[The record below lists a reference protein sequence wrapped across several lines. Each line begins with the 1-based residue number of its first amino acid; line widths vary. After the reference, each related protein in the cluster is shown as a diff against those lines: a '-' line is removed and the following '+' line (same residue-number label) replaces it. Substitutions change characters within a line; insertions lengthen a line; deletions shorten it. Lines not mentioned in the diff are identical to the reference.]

1 MKNILIA
8 IRSIFKKGRHNVMKI
23 VSLGIGLAV
32 GLVLIAKVYFE
43 QSYDDFYPD
52 RDRVY
57 QVWAKYQQNG
67 GELKDYPQ
75 TSGGI
80 APTMQQQI
88 PEIETVTRYTSFGDW
103 TFTMT
108 DTKMKYSGRCIIA
121 DSCFFDILP
130 RPMLIGNAKEVLST
144 PMYVL
149 ISSRI
154 AKNIGGDVIGKNFT
168 VDNSPGRTM
177 TIGGVFEEVPENS
190 HSRYDVIV
198 SMASAGR
205 FMWEGSPTNMLGN
218 DRYISYVKLHKG
230 VNPLALEEQVRT
242 FVNSYFPPEEQQK
255 VGLSIDFSFHKL
267 DNLHKELPQVK
278 RMTWILSL
286 LAFALIFTA
295 VMNYILIVI
304 SSIVNRSKEVAV
316 HKCYGASEN
325 NIHGMMF
332 GEALV
337 HIVFSLILA
346 LLLILAFRGTVEE
359 LLATSLDSLLLSNG
373 SLVLLGICI
382 LVFFVSGF
390 MPGSLYARIPVASAF
405 RNYRENK
412 RIWKKALLLVQFV
425 ATGFLVTMLV
435 FVARQYTFMVND
447 RPGYAYENLAYCG
460 LAGVDSTSR
469 AKILDEVMRL
479 PGVIAA
485 TTVYQLPFEHASG
498 NNILLPGETQEL
510 FNIADLYWVGNGY
523 LDMMEIPVIQGRSFT
538 ENVTNSREVMVDRRF
553 VEKMKLVAGW
563 TDDVIGKDICVT
575 EHSKWNEEPFTICGV
590 YENIRLGGIS
600 NQDMRP
606 SVLFYA
612 HKPMYTLQVKFHE
625 LNNDSMARLQQ
636 KISETFPDRE
646 LNAISFRSEIMEL
659 YKDSRQF
666 RDSVMIGGLVT
677 LLVTLIGLIGYT
689 NDEVSRRRKEIAV
702 RRVNGATLWD
712 ILRLFIKDI
721 GYICIYAVI
730 LGGGIAYFVL
740 QKWQEQF
747 TEKVPLSW
755 YIFLGCGVCVLLI
768 IYSVVCLDARK
779 TANDNPVNC
788 LKSE

>member
-8 IRSIFKKGRHNVMKI
+8 IRSLFKKGRHNVMKI
-23 VSLGIGLAV
+23 VSLGVGLAV

-67 GELKDYPQ
+67 GELKDYSQ

-80 APTMQQQI
+80 VPTMQQQI
-88 PEIETVTRYTSFGDW
+88 PEIETVTRYTYLGYW
-103 TFTMT
+103 TTIKMA
-108 DTKMKYSGRCIIA
+108 DTQMKYSGMSIIA
-121 DSCFFDILP
+121 DSCFFDVLP
-130 RPMLIGNAKEVLST
+130 RPMLVGDAKKVLST

-149 ISSRI
+149 VSSRL
-154 AKNIGGDVIGKNFT
+154 AKNIGGDVVGKTFT
-168 VDNSPGRTM
+168 VESRPGVTM

-198 SMASAGR
+198 SMASANR
-205 FMWEGSPTNMLGN
+205 FMWEGSTTNMLGN

-230 VNPLALEEQVRT
+230 VNPLALEEQVHT

-255 VGLSIDFSFHKL
+255 TGVKIDFTFHKL
-267 DNLHKELPQVK
+267 DGLHKELPQVK

-316 HKCYGASEN
+316 HKCYGASEK

-337 HIVFSLILA
+337 HIVLSLILA

-359 LLATSLDSLLLSNG
+359 LLTTSLDSLLLSRG
-373 SLVLLGICI
+373 SLALLGICV
-382 LVFFVSGF
+382 LVFFISGF

-479 PGVIAA
+479 PGVASA
-485 TTVYQLPFEHASG
+485 TTVYQLPFQHASG
-498 NNILLPGETQEL
+498 NNIFLPGEDQEL

-563 TDDVIGKDICVT
+563 TDDVIGKSICIT
-575 EHSKWNEEPFTICGV
+575 EHSNNGEPFTICGV
-590 YENIRLGGIS
+590 YENIRLRGIS

-606 SVLFYA
+606 SVLFYT
-612 HKPMYTLQVKFHE
+612 HEPMYILQVKFHE
-625 LNNDSMARLQQ
+625 LTNDHMARLQQ
-636 KISETFPDRE
+636 KISETFPDRD
-646 LNAISFRSEIMEL
+646 LSAVSFRSEIMDL

-689 NDEVSRRRKEIAV
+689 NDEVNRRRKEIAV

-712 ILRLFIKDI
+712 VLRLFIKDI
-721 GYICIYAVI
+721 GYIGIYAVI
-730 LGGGIAYFVL
+730 TGGGIAYFVI

-755 YIFLGCGVCVLLI
+755 YIFLGCGVSVLLI

>member
-149 ISSRI
+149 VSSRI

-168 VDNSPGRTM
+168 VDSSPGRTM

-230 VNPLALEEQVRT
+230 VNPLALEEQVHT

-255 VGLSIDFSFHKL
+255 TGFNIGFSFHEL
-267 DNLHKELPQVK
+267 DGLHKELPQVK

-337 HIVFSLILA
+337 HIVLSLILA

-479 PGVIAA
+479 PGVVAA

-523 LDMMEIPVIQGRSFT
+523 SHT
-538 ENVTNSREVMVDRRF
+538 
-553 VEKMKLVAGW
+553 
-563 TDDVIGKDICVT
+563 
-575 EHSKWNEEPFTICGV
+575 
-590 YENIRLGGIS
+590 
-600 NQDMRP
+600 
-606 SVLFYA
+606 
-612 HKPMYTLQVKFHE
+612 
-625 LNNDSMARLQQ
+625 
-636 KISETFPDRE
+636 
-646 LNAISFRSEIMEL
+646 
-659 YKDSRQF
+659 
-666 RDSVMIGGLVT
+666 
-677 LLVTLIGLIGYT
+677 
-689 NDEVSRRRKEIAV
+689 RRK
-702 RRVNGATLWD
+702 
-712 ILRLFIKDI
+712 
-721 GYICIYAVI
+721 
-730 LGGGIAYFVL
+730 
-740 QKWQEQF
+740 
-747 TEKVPLSW
+747 S
-755 YIFLGCGVCVLLI
+755 
-768 IYSVVCLDARK
+768 
-779 TANDNPVNC
+779 
-788 LKSE
+788 

>member
-1 MKNILIA
+1 MKNIQIA

-23 VSLGIGLAV
+23 VSLGVGLAA
-32 GLVLIAKVYFE
+32 GLVLIAKVCFE

-80 APTMQQQI
+80 VPAMQRQI
-88 PEIETVTRYTSFGDW
+88 PGIETVTRYTGLGDW

-149 ISSRI
+149 VSDRI
-154 AKNIGGDVIGKNFT
+154 AKNIGGDVIGKTFT
-168 VDNSPGRTM
+168 VDSSPGRTM
-177 TIGGVFEEVPENS
+177 TIGGVFEEIPENS
-190 HSRYDVIV
+190 HARYDVIV

-205 FMWEGSPTNMLGN
+205 FMWEGSPVNMLGN
-218 DRYISYVKLHKG
+218 DRYKSYVKLHKG
-230 VNPLALEEQVRT
+230 VNPPDLEEQVHT
-242 FVNSYFPPEEQQK
+242 FVNSYFPPEDQQK
-255 VGLSIDFSFHKL
+255 SGLNIDFSFHEL
-267 DNLHKELPQVK
+267 DGLHKASPQVK
-278 RMTWILSL
+278 RMTRILSL

-295 VMNYILIVI
+295 VMNYVLIVI

-337 HIVFSLILA
+337 HIVLSLILA

-359 LLATSLDSLLLSNG
+359 LLATSLDSLFLSG
-373 SLVLLGICI
+373 GGLALLGICV

-469 AKILDEVMRL
+469 AKILDEVTRL
-479 PGVIAA
+479 PGVASA
-485 TTVYQLPFEHASG
+485 TTVFQLPFEPASG
-498 NNILLPGETQEL
+498 NNVFLPGETQEL
-510 FNIADLYWVGNGY
+510 FNIADLYEVGNGY

-538 ENVTNSREVMVDRRF
+538 EHIADSREIMVDRRF

-563 TDDVIGKDICVT
+563 TDDVIGRSICIT
-575 EHSKWNEEPFTICGV
+575 EHSQNGEPFTIRGV

-606 SVLFYA
+606 SVLFYT
-612 HKPMYTLQVKFHE
+612 HKPTRTLQVKFHE
-625 LNNDSMARLQQ
+625 LTNDNMARLQR
-636 KISETFPDRE
+636 KISETFPDRD
-646 LNAISFRSEIMEL
+646 LNAVSFRSEIMDL
-659 YKDSRQF
+659 YTDSRRF

-677 LLVTLIGLIGYT
+677 LLITLIGLIGYT

-702 RRVNGATLWD
+702 RRVNGAALWD
-712 ILRLFIKDI
+712 ILRSFIKDI
-721 GYICIYAVI
+721 GYTCIYAVI

-747 TEKVPLSW
+747 SEKVPLSG
-755 YIFLGCGVCVLLI
+755 YIFLGCGVCVLSI
-768 IYSVVCLDARK
+768 IYAVVCLNARK
-779 TANDNPVNC
+779 TANDNPVSC

>member
-130 RPMLIGNAKEVLST
+130 RPMLIGNAKEVLSI

-149 ISSRI
+149 VSSRI

-168 VDNSPGRTM
+168 VDSSPGRTM

-230 VNPLALEEQVRT
+230 VNPLALEEQVHT

-255 VGLSIDFSFHKL
+255 TGFNIGFSFHEL
-267 DNLHKELPQVK
+267 DGLHKELPQVK

-337 HIVFSLILA
+337 HIVLSLILA

-479 PGVIAA
+479 PGVVEGEYALGENPYVGAGALGAGERHLHSARGVGAQRGAGRGAREKPVEQAYFPRVRHVKTICPAPRRRFPNSALTTLCRRFPFRRIPKSAQAA
-485 TTVYQLPFEHASG
+485 ARTPWRRRARSA
-498 NNILLPGETQEL
+498 IC
-510 FNIADLYWVGNGY
+510 ADAAGRIFRRVRRAF
-523 LDMMEIPVIQGRSFT
+523 PATRRRGRSRI
-538 ENVTNSREVMVDRRF
+538 VLPRRF
-553 VEKMKLVAGW
+553 PETGRARGRRCRATAPIRACALRARSPAPCRARAG
-563 TDDVIGKDICVT
+563 
-575 EHSKWNEEPFTICGV
+575 
-590 YENIRLGGIS
+590 RRAGGS
-600 NQDMRP
+600 P
-606 SVLFYA
+606 
-612 HKPMYTLQVKFHE
+612 P
-625 LNNDSMARLQQ
+625 
-636 KISETFPDRE
+636 P
-646 LNAISFRSEIMEL
+646 
-659 YKDSRQF
+659 
-666 RDSVMIGGLVT
+666 
-677 LLVTLIGLIGYT
+677 
-689 NDEVSRRRKEIAV
+689 RRCA
-702 RRVNGATLWD
+702 
-712 ILRLFIKDI
+712 
-721 GYICIYAVI
+721 
-730 LGGGIAYFVL
+730 
-740 QKWQEQF
+740 
-747 TEKVPLSW
+747 P
-755 YIFLGCGVCVLLI
+755 
-768 IYSVVCLDARK
+768 
-779 TANDNPVNC
+779 
-788 LKSE
+788 